1 LVTIRRAENGDADT
15 LALVG
20 SATFLETFAGVL
32 DGADIV
38 AHCLQQHSPETYRRW
53 LHNPAARLWLAQAVP
68 GGAPVGYLVLDR
80 AALPVADLSPTDY
93 EIKRVY
99 LLSRFQGTGVG
110 RRLMSLAADEARLLG
125 AHRLLLG
132 VYKKNERA
140 IGFYRRV
147 GFATIGE
154 RVFQVG
160 GRGYEDHIM
169 AAGLKPDATNEE

>member
-1 LVTIRRAENGDADT
+1 LVTIRRADEKDADA

-20 SATFLETFAGVL
+20 AATFLETFAGVL
-32 DGADIV
+32 DGDDIV
-38 AHCLQQHSPETYRRW
+38 AHCRQQHSPETYTRW
-53 LHNPAARLWLAQAVP
+53 LHSPAARLWIVQAVP
-68 GGAPVGYLVLDR
+68 GAAPVGYMVLDR

-99 LLSRFQGTGVG
+99 LLSRFQGAGVG
-110 RRLMSLAADEARLLG
+110 RRLVSLAVEEARLLG
-125 AHRLLLG
+125 AQRLLLG
-132 VYKKNERA
+132 VYKLNDRA
-140 IGFYRRV
+140 IGFYQKV

-169 AAGLKPDATNEE
+169 AVGLTPSA